1 ALGVPH
7 WYCND
12 SGVTYERFTLLCI
25 TSAFFRSSSD
35 SITKSIIDLMI
46 FCVFVTPCI
55 ILSQRDEPGR
65 PWRSKVGGSNT
76 LLTYLFFSGHHP
88 LVTFKKG
95 I

>member
-1 ALGVPH
+1 MILVSATK
-7 WYCND
+7 D
-12 SGVTYERFTLLCI
+12 LL
-25 TSAFFRSSSD
+25 FFVLPQHSSEASSD

-76 LLTYLFFSGHHP
+76 LLTYLFYSGHHP
-88 LVTFKKG
+88 LFTFKKG